1 MAALAAAGA
10 GGGGPVPADVHFKMC
25 KKIALLT
32 KVVYHLNIKNEDSET
47 AITALRR
54 RQEEELRKV
63 SDDAAEKIARL
74 ADSVTNNQ
82 EVKALEASLAELT
95 SRYKTERDQASGVL
109 AAKERE
115 FR

>member
-1 MAALAAAGA
+1 
-10 GGGGPVPADVHFKMC
+10 MC